1 MGSPCRDFETA
12 SASVLLEDST
22 LDELSAFSDEEDFA
36 DEELDF
42 SELLDEAG
50 VDEEL
55 DFSELLEL

>member
-1 MGSPCRDFETA
+1 M
-12 SASVLLEDST
+12 LLEDST

-42 SELLDEAG
+42 SELLEEAG